1 MPLKLVMVMNADAA
15 QAIPIGKEGK
25 VILLMTLCP
34 CVCVGVP
41 DQTLFLSR
49 QARRFWRMW
58 FLVAC
63 FRRFHAY
70 TLQKELQ
77 WDWAEKR
84 EEAHSMAQTPLSLL
98 GAP

>member
-34 CVCVGVP
+34 CVSVGVVP

-63 FRRFHAY
+63 FERFHAY

-77 WDWAEKR
+77 
-84 EEAHSMAQTPLSLL
+84 
-98 GAP
+98 

>member
-34 CVCVGVP
+34 CVCVCVGVP

-77 WDWAEKR
+77 
-84 EEAHSMAQTPLSLL
+84 
-98 GAP
+98 

>member
-1 MPLKLVMVMNADAA
+1 MPLKLVMVMNAHAA

-34 CVCVGVP
+34 RVCVCGGVP

-58 FLVAC
+58 FFGGVFWEISCIYITERVAVG
-63 FRRFHAY
+63 
-70 TLQKELQ
+70 LGKEKGRSPF
-77 WDWAEKR
+77 D
-84 EEAHSMAQTPLSLL
+84 
-98 GAP
+98 GANAS

>member
-1 MPLKLVMVMNADAA
+1 MPLKLVMVMNAHAA

-34 CVCVGVP
+34 HVCVGVP

-70 TLQKELQ
+70 TLQKEWQ
-77 WDWAEKR
+77 WDWAKKR
-84 EEAHSMAQTPLSLL
+84 EESPFD
-98 GAP
+98 GANAF

>member
-1 MPLKLVMVMNADAA
+1 MVMNAHAA

-34 CVCVGVP
+34 CVCVSVGGYLTRLFSLAGRLEDSGVCG
-41 DQTLFLSR
+41 
-49 QARRFWRMW
+49 

-77 WDWAEKR
+77 WDWAKKKGR
-84 EEAHSMAQTPLSLL
+84 SPFD
-98 GAP
+98 GANAS